1 VEECLRAAFLLTDVE
16 CRDTGEQASGSTAAV
31 CIVRRAAAKRYVY
44 TANVG
49 DARAV
54 LCHAGVAVRLSHD
67 HKATDAC
74 ERARV
79 EASGGFV
86 IRKRVMGVLAVAR
99 SFGDFVLKKY
109 VPAEPYTS
117 TTKLDAMVSARRGG
131 GFRCGA
137 AAIPLATSANTSS
150 PPSRLQSEFIIIACD
165 GVWDVMEDQE
175 AVDLVRVHLRGDG
188 GGSGELSRTEAD
200 VRIKTAAQL
209 LVDASLARGSSDNV
223 TALVLY
229 L

>member
-1 VEECLRAAFLLTDVE
+1 MRG
-16 CRDTGEQASGSTAAV
+16 GE
-31 CIVRRAAAKRYVY
+31 
-44 TANVG
+44 
-49 DARAV
+49 
-54 LCHAGVAVRLSHD
+54 AGV
-67 HKATDAC
+67 
-74 ERARV
+74 
-79 EASGGFV
+79 
-86 IRKRVMGVLAVAR
+86 
-99 SFGDFVLKKY
+99 
-109 VPAEPYTS
+109 
-117 TTKLDAMVSARRGG
+117 
-131 GFRCGA
+131 RCGA

-188 GGSGELSRTEAD
+188 GGGGGGATRTEED

-223 TALVLY
+223 TAMVLF

>member
-1 VEECLRAAFLLTDVE
+1 VRG
-16 CRDTGEQASGSTAAV
+16 GE
-31 CIVRRAAAKRYVY
+31 AAAR
-44 TANVG
+44 
-49 DARAV
+49 
-54 LCHAGVAVRLSHD
+54 C
-67 HKATDAC
+67 
-74 ERARV
+74 
-79 EASGGFV
+79 
-86 IRKRVMGVLAVAR
+86 
-99 SFGDFVLKKY
+99 
-109 VPAEPYTS
+109 
-117 TTKLDAMVSARRGG
+117 GG
-131 GFRCGA
+131 GHPARHLCKY
-137 AAIPLATSANTSS
+137 LL

>member
-1 VEECLRAAFLLTDVE
+1 VRG
-16 CRDTGEQASGSTAAV
+16 GEAAV
-31 CIVRRAAAKRYVY
+31 RC
-44 TANVG
+44 
-49 DARAV
+49 
-54 LCHAGVAVRLSHD
+54 
-67 HKATDAC
+67 
-74 ERARV
+74 
-79 EASGGFV
+79 
-86 IRKRVMGVLAVAR
+86 
-99 SFGDFVLKKY
+99 
-109 VPAEPYTS
+109 
-117 TTKLDAMVSARRGG
+117 GG
-131 GFRCGA
+131 GHPARHPCKY
-137 AAIPLATSANTSS
+137 LL
-150 PPSRLQSEFIIIACD
+150 PPSHLQSEFIIIACD